1 MRINNVSSQ
10 FPGGIKRVVMIVVQS
25 PCSTEIR
32 CLLPNAL
39 NSVSEHTNICM
50 CVLAYIACVL
60 HVCDDIISDMDQ
72 RHTVVL

>member
-50 CVLAYIACVL
+50 CVLAYL
-60 HVCDDIISDMDQ
+60 LVCFMSVMISFLTWIRD
-72 RHTVVL
+72 TL